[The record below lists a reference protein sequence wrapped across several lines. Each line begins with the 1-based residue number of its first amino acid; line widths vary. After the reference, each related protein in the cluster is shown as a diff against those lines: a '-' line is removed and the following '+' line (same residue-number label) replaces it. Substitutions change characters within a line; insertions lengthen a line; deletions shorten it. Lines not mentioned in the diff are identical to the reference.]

1 MNSANWVAR
10 IAASAIGASVGAAF
24 VYLYNAIKANNAHW
38 QGVELPSL
46 TAFYAWASPWGLAV
60 PAVILLAGV
69 GCLRCKTRP
78 DLILHIVSYSGWLY
92 ALAWSLGCILAWEI
106 PYVIIHPEIK

>member
-1 MNSANWVAR
+1 MNSGNWIAR
-10 IAASAIGASVGAAF
+10 IAASTIAASVGAAF
-24 VYLYNAIKANNAHW
+24 VYLYNAVKADNAHW

-60 PAVILLAGV
+60 PAAIFFAGI

-78 DLILHIVSYSGWLY
+78 DLIIRIVSYSGWLY
-92 ALAWSLGCILAWEI
+92 ALVWSLGCILAWEI
-106 PYVIIHPEIK
+106 PYSIVRPEIK

>member
-1 MNSANWVAR
+1 MNSANWIAR
-10 IAASAIGASVGAAF
+10 IATCTIAASVGAAF
-24 VYLYNAIKANNAHW
+24 VYLYNAVKANNARW

-46 TAFYAWASPWGLAV
+46 TAFYAWASPWGFAV
-60 PAVILLAGV
+60 PVAILLAGV
-69 GCLRCKTRP
+69 GCLRGKTRP
-78 DLILHIVSYSGWLY
+78 DLMLHIVSYSGWLY

>member
-1 MNSANWVAR
+1 MSSSNWVAR
-10 IAASAIGASVGAAF
+10 ISASTLAAFAGAAF
-24 VYLYNAIKANNAHW
+24 VYLYNTIKANNAHW
-38 QGVELPSL
+38 QGIELPTL

-60 PAVILLAGV
+60 PAAMLLAV
-69 GCLRCKTRP
+69 MGCLRCKTRP
-78 DLILHIVSYSGWLY
+78 DLILHTLSYLGWLY